1 MDAQIKKG
9 ILELVILQLLSQ
21 KESYGYVLLKEI
33 SSKFEVSESGIY
45 AILRR
50 LCSDGY
56 LGITK
61 SIESQGPPRKI
72 YCITKE
78 GRQYLSSQKEELMHM
93 MAVLKEWNFFKD

>member
-1 MDAQIKKG
+1 MDTQIKKG

-21 KESYGYVLLKEI
+21 RETYGYELLKEV

-56 LGITK
+56 LNYTK
-61 SIESQGPPRKI
+61 SQESQGPPRKI
-72 YCITKE
+72 YYITNE
-78 GRQYLSSQKEELMHM
+78 GRDYLMDQKKELMHIVAM
-93 MAVLKEWNFFKD
+93 LKAWKFFN

>member
-72 YCITKE
+72 YYITKE

-93 MAVLKEWNFFKD
+93 MAVLKEWNFFED

>member
-9 ILELVILQLLSQ
+9 ILELVILQLLSE
-21 KESYGYVLLKEI
+21 KESYGYVLLKKI

-56 LGITK
+56 LGIHK
-61 SIESQGPPRKI
+61 SQESQGPPRKI
-72 YCITKE
+72 YYITNE
-78 GRQYLSSQKEELMHM
+78 GRLYLTSQKEELMHIV
-93 MAVLKEWNFFKD
+93 AVLKTWNFFDN